1 MPYRHGRL
9 TTSRDTIRLTMMDS
23 DEDDDMPVLSGAAL
37 AALQN
42 FYVDR
47 DKQLDDFE
55 QLRMNKND
63 DLTIADFKEDW
74 NTSQFWFTDKTAAFL
89 ADQLLEGITS
99 ESTIAI
105 VSAPSVFMQ
114 MKRILVNYHISSC
127 AS

>member
-1 MPYRHGRL
+1 M
-9 TTSRDTIRLTMMDS
+9 IDS